1 MLARG
6 GQTKGVDSASSD
18 VAGASNARAENSD
31 DARELP
37 AAARGFSDQALL
49 LYGCCHRI
57 RPYPWNPSYAPPPPS
72 EALQAVES
80 SDRRPSSRRSRSPR
94 ARRSRPSEMW
104 SNALYEAKREFMK
117 EFYEATAGIR
127 RGAYFSRGRWLR
139 RAEQIMEQW
148 KENKE
153 SEESDSD

>member
-1 MLARG
+1 
-6 GQTKGVDSASSD
+6 
-18 VAGASNARAENSD
+18 
-31 DARELP
+31 
-37 AAARGFSDQALL
+37 
-49 LYGCCHRI
+49 
-57 RPYPWNPSYAPPPPS
+57 
-72 EALQAVES
+72 
-80 SDRRPSSRRSRSPR
+80 
-94 ARRSRPSEMW
+94 MW

-153 SEESDSD
+153 GDESDSD